1 MNKTASVFVRI
12 DPRTKE
18 KAEKIL
24 NELGISASTAINMFY
39 KQIIIQNGMPFDV
52 KNSNK
57 ISNISQEDLDEVIF
71 EASKQDMTIAEEI
84 VEEITQEIR

>member
-57 ISNISQEDLDEVIF
+57 ISNIRQEELDEVIF

>member
-52 KNSNK
+52 KCSNK
-57 ISNISQEDLDEVIF
+57 IANIRQEDLDEVIF
-71 EASKQDMTIAEEI
+71 EASKQDMAIAEEI

>member
-57 ISNISQEDLDEVIF
+57 ISNIRQEDLDEVIF

>member
-1 MNKTASVFVRI
+1 MNKTSSVFVRI

-52 KNSNK
+52 KCSNK
-57 ISNISQEDLDEVIF
+57 ISNIRQEDLDEVIF

>member
-57 ISNISQEDLDEVIF
+57 ISNISQEYLDEVIF